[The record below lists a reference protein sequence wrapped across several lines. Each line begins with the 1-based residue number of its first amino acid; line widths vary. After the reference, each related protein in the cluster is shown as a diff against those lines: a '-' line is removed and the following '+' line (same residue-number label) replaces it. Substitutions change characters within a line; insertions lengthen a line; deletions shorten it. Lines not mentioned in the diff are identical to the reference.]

1 MVHIDTLAIVSKHE
15 VHLGKRLI
23 YQLEHLMDI
32 LILLGS
38 ELLLVLSLAL
48 DGAGEVVAAVTNALY
63 LGNRTQHRT
72 NLCLGIITQM
82 GIAHLIQILGYLN
95 LHVIRYALILLDAL
109 IELVESFGILGIH
122 QLSHHTKHT
131 MNALTETAD
140 FLLCLEDRKLRCLHD
155 TSLDKTQAEILIL
168 LISLRLDKLANHL
181 FQLWDKPDEY
191 TRVADIEAGV
201 EHRQDDRQQLRL
213 LRCRHTAIRIVAHN
227 RADEIHERIEQAE
240 NPDDTK
246 HIEHQM
252 SQSRTTSLGIGTQSS
267 KVGSSSGSDILTHHQ
282 RNTQIDRKH
291 SRRTEQDGNG
301 HHRSRTLYDAGNKRT
316 YQKEDDNGEMT
327 LRIEGTE
334 EVDNCRIM
342 LQIKSL
348 ACTAQQNEREEE
360 KGDTEKKISKI
371 PALLAIYQHNA
382 EEERRENHDG

>member
-32 LILLGS
+32 LILLDS

-48 DGAGEVVAAVTNALY
+48 DGAGKVVATVTNALY

-72 NLCLGIITQM
+72 NLRLGIITQM

-95 LHVIRYALILLDAL
+95 LHIIRNALILLDAL
-109 IELVESFGILGIH
+109 IELVESLGILGIQ
-122 QLSHHTKHT
+122 QLVHHTEHT
-131 MNALTETAD
+131 VDALAETANL
-140 FLLCLEDRKLRCLHD
+140 LLCLEDRKLRSLHD
-155 TSLDKTQAEILIL
+155 TRLDKAQAEILIL
-168 LISLRLDKLANHL
+168 LIRLRLDKLANHL
-181 FQLWDKPDEY
+181 FQLWNKPDEY
-191 TRVADIEAGV
+191 ARIADIEAGV
-201 EHRQDDRQQLRL
+201 EHRQDDRQQSSL
-213 LRCRHTAIRIVAHN
+213 LRCRHAAIRVITHN

-252 SQSRTTSLGIGTQSS
+252 SQSRTARLGIGTQGS
-267 KVGSSSGSDILTHHQ
+267 KVGSSSGSDVLTHHQ
-282 RNTQIDRKH
+282 GNAQIDREYA
-291 SRRTEQDGNG
+291 RRTEQDGNR
-301 HHRSRTLYDAGNKRT
+301 HHRCRTLHDAGDKRT
-316 YQKEDDNGEMT
+316 YQEEDNDGKMA

-342 LQIKSL
+342 LQIECL
-348 ACTAQQNEREEE
+348 TRTAQQYEREEE
-360 KGDTEKKISKI
+360 EGDTKEEIAEI
-371 PALLAIYQHNA
+371 TALLAIYQHDA
-382 EEERRENHDG
+382 EEERREHDDS

>member
-1 MVHIDTLAIVSKHE
+1 
-15 VHLGKRLI
+15 
-23 YQLEHLMDI
+23 
-32 LILLGS
+32 
-38 ELLLVLSLAL
+38 
-48 DGAGEVVAAVTNALY
+48 
-63 LGNRTQHRT
+63 
-72 NLCLGIITQM
+72 
-82 GIAHLIQILGYLN
+82 
-95 LHVIRYALILLDAL
+95 
-109 IELVESFGILGIH
+109 
-122 QLSHHTKHT
+122 
-131 MNALTETAD
+131 
-140 FLLCLEDRKLRCLHD
+140 
-155 TSLDKTQAEILIL
+155 
-168 LISLRLDKLANHL
+168 
-181 FQLWDKPDEY
+181 
-191 TRVADIEAGV
+191 
-201 EHRQDDRQQLRL
+201 
-213 LRCRHTAIRIVAHN
+213 
-227 RADEIHERIEQAE
+227 
-240 NPDDTK
+240 
-246 HIEHQM
+246 M

-360 KGDTEKKISKI
+360 KGDTEKEISKI